1 MGYGRRVGLHASV
14 APARR
19 PLGTGPAGPRPG
31 ASGHRAYAALRD
43 LILKGEYA
51 PGQRLKEVEVA
62 HRLGTSRTPVREA
75 VLQLE
80 LEGLV
85 QVVPHR
91 GAVVRQLTEA
101 DIREMFD
108 LRAVLE
114 GFCASQAA
122 GLMDE
127 QGIEELEAH
136 NAAFERSVARGRR
149 GTPAEPLIRLN
160 AGFHDAVMAGSGN
173 TRVPGVLERLTA
185 VPTAWKAGFWASSR
199 QREAAVVY
207 HREVIDAIRARD
219 PLRADAVMKSH
230 VYAAKDYFA
239 ELLRGTGA
247 AA

>member
-1 MGYGRRVGLHASV
+1 MGLHASAEPSLRSV
-14 APARR
+14 GAA
-19 PLGTGPAGPRPG
+19 PAGPGTRPG
-31 ASGHRAYAALRD
+31 ASGHRAYSALRL
-43 LILKGEYA
+43 LILRGDYA

-62 HRLGTSRTPVREA
+62 QRLGTSRTPVREA

-122 GLMDE
+122 VLMDE
-127 QGIEELEAH
+127 PGLEELEAR
-136 NAAFERSVARGRR
+136 NDAFERSMARLRR
-149 GTPAEPLIRLN
+149 GTPAEGLIRLN
-160 AGFHDAVMAGSGN
+160 TAFHDGVMAGSGN
-173 TRVPGVLERLTA
+173 TRVAGVLEKLTA

-207 HREVIDAIRARD
+207 HREIIDAIRARD

-230 VYAAKDYFA
+230 IYAAKDYFTD
-239 ELLRGTGA
+239 LLRSGGA

>member
-1 MGYGRRVGLHASV
+1 MGLHARGQDGAS
-14 APARR
+14 ALQTPAA
-19 PLGTGPAGPRPG
+19 GPRPRPG
-31 ASGHRAYAALRD
+31 ASGHRASAALRD
-43 LILKGEYA
+43 LILKGEYS

-101 DIREMFD
+101 DVHEMFD

-114 GFCASQAA
+114 GFCAGQAA
-122 GLMDE
+122 ALMDE
-127 QGIEELEAH
+127 DALDDLEER
-136 NAAFERSVARGRR
+136 NAAFERSMARLRR
-149 GTPAEPLIRLN
+149 GAPAEPLIRLN
-160 AGFHDAVMAGSGN
+160 AAFHDAVMAGSGN
-173 TRVPGVLERLTA
+173 TRVPGVVEKLTA
-185 VPTAWKAGFWASSR
+185 VPTAWKAGFWVSER

-207 HREVIDAIRARD
+207 HREIIDAIRSRD

-230 VYAAKDYFA
+230 VYAAKDYFT
-239 ELLRGTGA
+239 ELLRDGDA
-247 AA
+247 